1 MTEGYNVINLKL
13 GFKLSKKL
21 NAMLGMDN
29 LLNEEYSPHTSRI
42 RNVAGGIPN
51 PGRSFN
57 INIKYDF

>member
-1 MTEGYNVINLKL
+1 M
-13 GFKLSKKL
+13 KKL
-21 NAMLGMDN
+21 NAVIGMDN

-42 RNVAGGIPN
+42 KNVAGGIPN